1 MVCPDW
7 QADDNPSRVGLW
19 DLELAGGLVSRSAVS
34 VRRVDADA
42 PADEMDSLARLWVD
56 ARSVYLAPE
65 KALEASSVA
74 VTLRDALQRECV
86 EVFMARVDAHDVGF
100 VVISRGPL
108 LPLLDDVSVSIEHL
122 YVVEEARRLG
132 VGHALLARVTAR
144 SEQLGVAQIVTS
156 VPAPGRDVQ
165 RFFARLG
172 FGPFMVR
179 RVTSVP
185 ALRRRL
191 SWEDHPRL
199 DATVLRR
206 RSLRARSRAVAMRA
220 RTSA

>member
-1 MVCPDW
+1 
-7 QADDNPSRVGLW
+7 
-19 DLELAGGLVSRSAVS
+19 
-34 VRRVDADA
+34 VRRVGADA
-42 PADEMDSLARLWVD
+42 PAEDLDSLATLWVG
-56 ARSVYLAPE
+56 ARASYLSAE
-65 KALEASSVA
+65 VAASTLSVA
-74 VTLRDALQRECV
+74 TTLREALRAECV
-86 EVFMARVDAHDVGF
+86 EVFLARADQQDVGF

-144 SEQLGVAQIVTS
+144 AEQLGASQIATN

-172 FGPFMVR
+172 FGPFVVR
-179 RVTSVP
+179 RVTSVTS
-185 ALRRRL
+185 LRRRL
-191 SWEDHPRL
+191 AWEDHPRL

-206 RSLRARSRAVAMRA
+206 RSLRARSRAVALRA
-220 RTSA
+220 RTPA

>member
-1 MVCPDW
+1 V
-7 QADDNPSRVGLW
+7 
-19 DLELAGGLVSRSAVS
+19 VS

-42 PADEMDSLARLWVD
+42 SADELESLASLWVA
-56 ARSVYLAPE
+56 ARS
-65 KALEASSVA
+65 ALLSADVVADPPSVCA
-74 VTLRDALQRECV
+74 TLRDALVRECV
-86 EVFMARVDAHDVGF
+86 EIFLARVDQQDVGF

-108 LPLLDDVSVSIEHL
+108 LPLLDDVSVSIDHL
-122 YVVEEARRLG
+122 YVGEEARRLG

-144 SEQLGVAQIVTS
+144 AEQLGASQIATS

-172 FGPFMVR
+172 FGPFVVR
-179 RVTSVP
+179 RVTSVST
-185 ALRRRL
+185 LRRRL

-206 RSLRARSRAVAMRA
+206 RSLRARSRAVAVRA

>member
-1 MVCPDW
+1 
-7 QADDNPSRVGLW
+7 
-19 DLELAGGLVSRSAVS
+19 VSRSAVS
-34 VRRVDADA
+34 VRRVGADA
-42 PADEMDSLARLWVD
+42 PEEDLDSLATLWVG
-56 ARSVYLAPE
+56 ARSAYLSAE
-65 KALEASSVA
+65 VAASTLSVA
-74 VTLRDALQRECV
+74 TTLREALRAECI
-86 EVFMARVDAHDVGF
+86 EVFLARADQQDVGF

-108 LPLLDDVSVSIEHL
+108 LPLLGDVSVSIEHL

-144 SEQLGVAQIVTS
+144 AEQLGASQVATN

-172 FGPFMVR
+172 FGPFVVR
-179 RVTSVP
+179 RVTSVTS
-185 ALRRRL
+185 LRRRL

-206 RSLRARSRAVAMRA
+206 RSLRARSRAVALRA
-220 RTSA
+220 RTPA

>member
-1 MVCPDW
+1 
-7 QADDNPSRVGLW
+7 
-19 DLELAGGLVSRSAVS
+19 VSRSVVS
-34 VRRVDADA
+34 VRRVGADA
-42 PADEMDSLARLWVD
+42 SADELDCLASLWVA
-56 ARSVYLAPE
+56 ARS
-65 KALEASSVA
+65 ALLTADAVA
-74 VTLRDALQRECV
+74 DPAGVAATLRDALVRECV
-86 EVFMARVDAHDVGF
+86 EIFVARVDQKDVGF
-100 VVISRGPL
+100 VVISLGPL
-108 LPLLDDVSVSIEHL
+108 LPLLDDVSVSIDHL

-144 SEQLGVAQIVTS
+144 AEQLGATQVATS
-156 VPAPGRDVQ
+156 VPALGRDVQ

-172 FGPFMVR
+172 FGPFVVR
-179 RVTSVP
+179 RVTSVTT
-185 ALRRRL
+185 LRRRL